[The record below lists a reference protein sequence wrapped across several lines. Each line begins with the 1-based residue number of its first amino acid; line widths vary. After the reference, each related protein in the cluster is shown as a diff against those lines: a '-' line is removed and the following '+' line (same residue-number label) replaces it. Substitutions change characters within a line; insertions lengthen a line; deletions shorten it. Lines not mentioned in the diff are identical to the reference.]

1 MPPVDLTEP
10 APSYWKISPGEK
22 GTNWPECLK
31 GGYISMGA
39 YELGDLSGV
48 SRNDFNEHR
57 DDLLA
62 NDPGYAESSR
72 LALNMVW
79 RFSQIPKGARIVANR
94 GFFEVLGIGTV
105 VRSYYYDE
113 SADFPHRIGVRWD
126 DTTRRSVSMRY
137 WVPTMIELDHE
148 KFISI
153 LKAPPVEGQRPAS
166 PPPAPPT
173 ARPAAPSP
181 RSASP
186 TPAPRAAARR
196 PPQLTFERILQ
207 AIARGGF
214 AFPDELVASYLL
226 ALQTRRFVILS
237 GISGTGK
244 TQLALQV
251 GRAMSA
257 TRFAAIAEDD
267 PRPRIT
273 LTRDDLDRARIP
285 LTPDIL
291 QQFPRFAAAI
301 ERDAQVMLST
311 HDDARE
317 QSTLVDR
324 RLPNRPVLI
333 LQDAAAEW
341 LTGTYRPG
349 QLLALDI
356 DDNATPPSVFVLPAS
371 PTDVTR
377 TVEVVAVRPD
387 WTDHRGLL
395 GFYNPLI
402 QRYQPTP
409 FLRLVLAARDERDRA
424 ARQGRLPRPFFA
436 ILDEMNLARVEH
448 YFADLLSCLES
459 GEPLHLHDDA
469 RLASGDLDGIEPF
482 PTHLEIPQNLFLT
495 GTVNVDE
502 TTHMFSPKVL
512 DRAFVLEFNRVDL
525 GTYGNPGAAPS
536 PSPLRLT
543 RAFPDP
549 FTFTGNPSP
558 EDWSRLRRL
567 KNGSLLGPLQALH
580 DVLRRDNRH
589 FGFRVANEV
598 ARFLTLA
605 ADQAPDTPE
614 ALQAALDVAVL
625 AKVLPKLH
633 GTQQDLD
640 ELLRALFAVCLG
652 VAPAA
657 TADLAQ
663 IDAWDLR
670 DDGLHPRKP
679 AAEARPPALPRSAAR
694 LWRMARRLRQQGYVS
709 FIE

>member
-1 MPPVDLTEP
+1 MPPVDLTAP
-10 APSYWKISPGEK
+10 APSYWKISPGER
-22 GTNWPECLK
+22 GANWPDCQK
-31 GGYISMGA
+31 GGYISMGF

-48 SRNDFNEHR
+48 TRNDFNARR

-62 NDPGYAESSR
+62 NDPGYAEFSK
-72 LALNMVW
+72 LGINMVW
-79 RFSQIPKGARIVANR
+79 RFSQIPVGARIIANR
-94 GFFEVLGIGTV
+94 GFFEVLGLGTV
-105 VRSYYYDE
+105 VRPYYYDE
-113 SADFPHRIGVRWD
+113 AADFPHRLGIRWD
-126 DTTRRSVSMRY
+126 DTTRRSVVKRH
-137 WVPTMIELDHE
+137 WVPTLIEVMQPEYLE
-148 KFISI
+148 I
-153 LKAPPVEGQRPAS
+153 LKAPPVDGPRPA
-166 PPPAPPT
+166 APPT
-173 ARPAAPSP
+173 APRSPSP
-181 RSASP
+181 
-186 TPAPRAAARR
+186 TAARTATR
-196 PPQLTFERILQ
+196 RAPPLTFERILQ
-207 AIARGGF
+207 ALARNGF

-257 TRFAAIAEDD
+257 NRLAAVAEDD

-301 ERDAQVMLST
+301 ERNAEIMLST
-311 HDDARE
+311 HDDTRE

-324 RLPNRPVLI
+324 RLPSRPVLV

-409 FLRLVLAARDERDRA
+409 FLRLILAARDERDRA
-424 ARQGRLPRPFFA
+424 ARQGRLPRPYFA

-459 GEPLHLHDDA
+459 GEPLHLHDDM
-469 RLASGDLDGIEPF
+469 RLASGDLDGSEPF
-482 PTHLEIPQNLFLT
+482 PTHVELPPNFFLT

-525 GTYGNPGAAPS
+525 GTYGDRS
-536 PSPLRLT
+536 TESEPSPLRLT

-558 EDWSRLRRL
+558 DDWSRLRRL
-567 KNGSLLGPLQALH
+567 KDGALLRPLQALH
-580 DVLRRDNRH
+580 DVLRRDSRH

-598 ARFLTLA
+598 ARFLNLA
-605 ADQAPDTPE
+605 AAQAPDTPE
-614 ALQAALDVAVL
+614 SLQAALDIAVL

-633 GTQQDLD
+633 GTQQELD
-640 ELLRALFAVCLG
+640 ELLRALFAVCLTG
-652 VAPAA
+652 GPASA
-657 TADLAQ
+657 SEHVQ
-663 IDAWDLR
+663 VDAWDLR
-670 DDGLHPRKP
+670 DDALHLKK
-679 AAEARPPALPRSAAR
+679 AAADVRPPALPRSAAR